1 MKLAIAILNYNSQ
14 KHTIEL
20 LQSIKQSTIPDNLNI
35 EIAVV
40 DNNSKDTKL
49 GETIK
54 DQFPNIYFYQTGENL
69 GFAAGMNYAVDK
81 LSAFKPTHY
90 LLLNPDLLIPDDF
103 FVNLTQSAINDPK
116 VGLVSPLIY
125 FTKGYEYESGYS
137 KDQLGKVIWSAGGS
151 FDWDNILGSNAHV
164 NKVDKGQFKK
174 PQPTDFATGACLL
187 IKKEV
192 IDQIGL
198 FNKRYFMYLEDVD
211 FSQRVK
217 QTGWQVIFD
226 PSIKLSHK
234 VSQSSGIGSSL
245 NDYFLTRNRLLFG
258 FKFARLR
265 TKFALCREAV
275 KKLFSGTPAQK
286 LAVKDFF
293 TLNLGPGSYF
303 KKRSKL
309 DEA

>member
-14 KHTIEL
+14 QHTIEL
-20 LQSIKQSTIPDNLNI
+20 LQSIKAAKVPQDLKI

-49 GETIK
+49 GSVVRGK
-54 DQFPNIYFYQTGENL
+54 FPDSHFYQTGENL
-69 GFAAGMNYAVDK
+69 GFAAGMNYAVEK

-90 LLLNPDLLIPDDF
+90 LLLNPDLIIPQDF
-103 FVNLTQSAINDPK
+103 FINLTQSAIKDPK

-125 FTKGYEYESGYS
+125 FTKGYEYEEGYS
-137 KDQLGKVIWSAGGS
+137 EDQLGKVIWSAGGN

-164 NKVDKGQFKK
+164 NEVDKGQFKK
-174 PQPTDFATGACLL
+174 LQPTDFATGACLL
-187 IKKEV
+187 IKRQV

-198 FNKRYFMYLEDVD
+198 FDQRYFMYLEDVD
-211 FSQRVK
+211 FSQRAK
-217 QTGWQVIFD
+217 QAGWQVVFD

-258 FKFARLR
+258 FKFAKLR

-303 KKRSKL
+303 KKRSQL
-309 DEA
+309 NEA